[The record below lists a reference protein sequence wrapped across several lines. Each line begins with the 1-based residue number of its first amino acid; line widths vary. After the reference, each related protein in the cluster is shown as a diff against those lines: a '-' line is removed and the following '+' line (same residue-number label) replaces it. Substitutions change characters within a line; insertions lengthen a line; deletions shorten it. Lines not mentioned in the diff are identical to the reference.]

1 MLERMDLKLT
11 IMISGGICLLT
22 GIVVFSASISQA
34 VAQMG
39 QMQMHNSNATAEMR
53 NMVFGGYENSTLG
66 INFQHPKNWPISTQD
81 IGPITVIK
89 LNTTR
94 ESDMN
99 TIPPIILLSV
109 GALPQNSKTLDDLT
123 RINMAE
129 AAKTNNFHL
138 IESNATNLGG
148 IGAKKILYLYSSD
161 DPSLTLPLK
170 SMDIWT
176 VKNGK
181 KYTFSYIDVQR
192 DFDKQLPVVNKILDS
207 VKIK

>member
-1 MLERMDLKLT
+1 MPERIDRMLI
-11 IMISGGICLLT
+11 IMISGAICLLA
-22 GIVVFSASISQA
+22 GITVFSPSISPV

-39 QMQMHNSNATAEMR
+39 QMQMNNSNTTSAMR
-53 NMVFGGYENSTLG
+53 NMVFVGYENSTLG
-66 INFQHPKNWPISTQD
+66 INFQHPKDWSILTQET
-81 IGPITVIK
+81 GPVTVIK

-94 ESDMN
+94 QNDMAV
-99 TIPPIILLSV
+99 IPPIILFSV
-109 GALPQNSKTLDDLT
+109 GALPENGKTLPDLT

-148 IGAKKILYLYSSD
+148 VGAKKILYSYSSD
-161 DPSLTLPLK
+161 DPSLTFPLK

-181 KYTFSYIDVQR
+181 KYTFSYIDTQR
-192 DFDKQLPVVNKILDS
+192 DFDKQLPLVNKILDS
-207 VKIK
+207 YKID